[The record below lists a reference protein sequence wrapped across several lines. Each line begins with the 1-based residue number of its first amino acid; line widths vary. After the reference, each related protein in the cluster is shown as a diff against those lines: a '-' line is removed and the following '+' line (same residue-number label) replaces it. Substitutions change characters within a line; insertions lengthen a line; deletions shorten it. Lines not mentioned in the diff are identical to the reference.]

1 MQRGLDGAS
10 GKKDPGS
17 GLAEASGRGVAAAG
31 LPSMSP
37 SRLPTVVMPVH
48 SVEEGAGGAG
58 ELESGG
64 PSPRLRIPADLT
76 EEGDKEGLTLP
87 RAKQGLPSKLA
98 RHSSS

>member
-10 GKKDPGS
+10 GKKAPGS
-17 GLAEASGRGVAAAG
+17 GLAEALGRGVEAAG

-37 SRLPTVVMPVH
+37 SRPLTVVMPVH
-48 SVEEGAGGAG
+48 SVEEGAGGAR
-58 ELESGG
+58 EQESGG

-76 EEGDKEGLTLP
+76 EEGDKDGLTLP

-98 RHSSS
+98 RRSSS